1 MSAPAL
7 TPSGT
12 PAGSNRRLLM
22 VLALVVGGM
31 VGLAYA
37 SVPLYQLFCQVTGYG
52 GTTQVAE
59 GTGET
64 VILDHPV
71 KVRFDAN
78 ISPSLNWRFEAVDA
92 PLTLNPGEEVVINYR
107 ATNLGD
113 APSTGTSTYNVTP
126 VKAGPHFM
134 KIDCFCFI
142 EQTLQPGE
150 SVLMPVRSLST
161 LKSSPTAT
169 QAMSARLFCPIRSFR
184 RLAAGRTVTLDRGR
198 GGFALTRDQIERRQS

>member
-1 MSAPAL
+1 MPAA
-7 TPSGT
+7 S
-12 PAGSNRRLLM
+12 PAVPPQGSNRRILAILAIVVLL
-22 VLALVVGGM
+22 M

-52 GTTQVAE
+52 GTTQVTDTAADA
-59 GTGET
+59 
-64 VILDHPV
+64 VVPNHPI

-78 ISPSLNWRFEAVDA
+78 TNPALNWRFEAVDA

-113 APSTGTSTYNVTP
+113 TASTGTSTYNVTP

-150 SVLMPVRSLST
+150 SVLMPVRFYIDPEIVADSNTVDVDEIILSYT
-161 LKSSPTAT
+161 FFAVQSTAST
-169 QAMSARLFCPIRSFR
+169 ED
-184 RLAAGRTVTLDRGR
+184 T
-198 GGFALTRDQIERRQS
+198 

>member
-1 MSAPAL
+1 MSA
-7 TPSGT
+7 TPITSDVTPTVT
-12 PAGSNRRLLM
+12 PADVPRGGNRRLLAI
-22 VLALVVGGM
+22 LAILVGGM
-31 VGLAYA
+31 LGLAYA

-52 GTTQVAE
+52 GTTQVALSQA
-59 GTGET
+59 ET
-64 VILDHPV
+64 VVPNHPV

-78 ISPSLNWRFEAVDA
+78 INRDLNWRFEAVDA

-113 APSTGTSTYNVTP
+113 ASSTGTSTYNVTP

-150 SVLMPVRSLST
+150 SVLMPVRFFIDPEIVADSNASDVDEIILSYT
-161 LKSSPTAT
+161 FFPVH
-169 QAMSARLFCPIRSFR
+169 R
-184 RLAAGRTVTLDRGR
+184 AGKAEDT
-198 GGFALTRDQIERRQS
+198 

>member
-1 MSAPAL
+1 MSVSSASPDVAPATTQSAT
-7 TPSGT
+7 TPSVTLADAPQNG
-12 PAGSNRRLLM
+12 NRRLLAI
-22 VLALVVGGM
+22 LAIVVASM
-31 VGLAYA
+31 LGLAYA

-52 GTTQVAE
+52 GTAQVAL
-59 GTGET
+59 TQAET
-64 VILDHPV
+64 VVPNHPV

-78 ISPSLNWRFEAVDA
+78 ISRDLNWRFKAVDA

-142 EQTLQPGE
+142 EQALQPGE
-150 SVLMPVRSLST
+150 SVLMPVRFYIDPEIVADRNANDVDEIILSYT
-161 LKSSPTAT
+161 FFPVH
-169 QAMSARLFCPIRSFR
+169 R
-184 RLAAGRTVTLDRGR
+184 AGNAEDT
-198 GGFALTRDQIERRQS
+198 

>member
-1 MSAPAL
+1 MSAPAVA
-7 TPSGT
+7 

-22 VLALVVGGM
+22 ILALVVSGM

-59 GTGET
+59 KTGET

-78 ISPSLNWRFEAVDA
+78 VSPALNWRFEAVDA

-150 SVLMPVRSLST
+150 SVLMPVRFFIDPEIVTDSNASDVGEIILSYT
-161 LKSSPTAT
+161 FFPAL
-169 QAMSARLFCPIRSFR
+169 
-184 RLAAGRTVTLDRGR
+184 
-198 GGFALTRDQIERRQS
+198 GGGADGNT

>member
-1 MSAPAL
+1 MTGPAV
-7 TPSGT
+7 T
-12 PAGSNRRLLM
+12 PAAAPQDGNRRM
-22 VLALVVGGM
+22 LAILAVVVAGM

-52 GTTQVAE
+52 GTTQVALSQAE
-59 GTGET
+59 A
-64 VILDHPV
+64 VVADHPV

-78 ISPSLNWRFEAVDA
+78 ISRDLNWRFEAVDA
-92 PLTLNPGEEVVINYR
+92 PVTLNPGEEVVINYR

-126 VKAGPHFM
+126 VKVGPHFM

-150 SVLMPVRSLST
+150 SVLMPVRFYIDPEIVADSNTSDVDEIILSYT
-161 LKSSPTAT
+161 FFPVLGAEKAENT
-169 QAMSARLFCPIRSFR
+169 
-184 RLAAGRTVTLDRGR
+184 
-198 GGFALTRDQIERRQS
+198 

>member
-1 MSAPAL
+1 MNGPAV
-7 TPSGT
+7 TPVG
-12 PAGSNRRLLM
+12 AAQGDNRR
-22 VLALVVGGM
+22 VLGILAIIVAGM

-52 GTTQVAE
+52 GTTQVALSQAE
-59 GTGET
+59 A
-64 VILDHPV
+64 VVPNHPI

-78 ISPSLNWRFEAVDA
+78 ISRDLNWRFEAVDA
-92 PLTLNPGEEVVINYR
+92 PVTLNPGEEVVINYR

-113 APSTGTSTYNVTP
+113 TPSTGTSTYNVTP

-150 SVLMPVRSLST
+150 SVLMPVRFYIDPEIVADSNANDVGEIILSYT
-161 LKSSPTAT
+161 FFPVHG
-169 QAMSARLFCPIRSFR
+169 
-184 RLAAGRTVTLDRGR
+184 AGTGKDT
-198 GGFALTRDQIERRQS
+198 

>member
-1 MSAPAL
+1 MTGPAI
-7 TPSGT
+7 T
-12 PAGSNRRLLM
+12 PAAPPQDGNRRLL
-22 VLALVVGGM
+22 VILAIVVSGM

-52 GTTQVAE
+52 GTTQVALAQA
-59 GTGET
+59 ET
-64 VILDHPV
+64 VVPDHPV

-78 ISPSLNWRFEAVDA
+78 ISRDLNWRFEAVDA
-92 PLTLNPGEEVVINYR
+92 PVTLNPGEEVVINYR

-150 SVLMPVRSLST
+150 SVLMPVRFYIDPEIVADSNTSDVGEIILSYT
-161 LKSSPTAT
+161 FFPVQGTGKAEDT
-169 QAMSARLFCPIRSFR
+169 
-184 RLAAGRTVTLDRGR
+184 
-198 GGFALTRDQIERRQS
+198 

>member
-1 MSAPAL
+1 MSMPAA
-7 TPSGT
+7 S
-12 PAGSNRRLLM
+12 PAVPPQGSNRRILAI
-22 VLALVVGGM
+22 LALVVSLM

-52 GTTQVAE
+52 GTTQVTDTAADA
-59 GTGET
+59 
-64 VILDHPV
+64 VVPNHPI

-78 ISPSLNWRFEAVDA
+78 TNPALNWRFEAVDA

-113 APSTGTSTYNVTP
+113 TASTGTSTYNVTP

-150 SVLMPVRSLST
+150 SVLMPVRFYIDPEIVADSNTVDVDEIILSYT
-161 LKSSPTAT
+161 FFAVQNTAT
-169 QAMSARLFCPIRSFR
+169 T
-184 RLAAGRTVTLDRGR
+184 GDT
-198 GGFALTRDQIERRQS
+198 

>member
-1 MSAPAL
+1 MNGPAITPGAAPRD
-7 TPSGT
+7 G
-12 PAGSNRRLLM
+12 NRRM
-22 VLALVVGGM
+22 LAILAVVVAGM

-52 GTTQVAE
+52 GTTQVAVAQAE
-59 GTGET
+59 AVVVG
-64 VILDHPV
+64 HPV

-78 ISPSLNWRFEAVDA
+78 ISRDLNWRFEAVDA
-92 PLTLNPGEEVVINYR
+92 PVTLNPGEEVVINYR
-107 ATNLGD
+107 ATNLGT

-150 SVLMPVRSLST
+150 SVLMPVRFYIDPEIVADANTSNVDEIILSYT
-161 LKSSPTAT
+161 FFPVVGAGTAENT
-169 QAMSARLFCPIRSFR
+169 
-184 RLAAGRTVTLDRGR
+184 
-198 GGFALTRDQIERRQS
+198 

>member
-1 MSAPAL
+1 MPAA
-7 TPSGT
+7 S
-12 PAGSNRRLLM
+12 PAVPPQGSNRRILAILAIVVLM
-22 VLALVVGGM
+22 M

-52 GTTQVAE
+52 GTTQVTDTAADA
-59 GTGET
+59 
-64 VILDHPV
+64 VVPNHPI

-78 ISPSLNWRFEAVDA
+78 TNPALNWRFEAVDA

-113 APSTGTSTYNVTP
+113 TASTGTSTYNVTP

-150 SVLMPVRSLST
+150 SGLMPVRFYIDPEIVADSNTVDVDEIILSYT
-161 LKSSPTAT
+161 FFAVQGTAT
-169 QAMSARLFCPIRSFR
+169 T
-184 RLAAGRTVTLDRGR
+184 GDT
-198 GGFALTRDQIERRQS
+198 